1 MRTMNVLALLALLMG
16 VAAGDKGAAKKAKA
30 DKAKAA
36 KYKDDKIGKGFWK
49 ILVKPN
55 AVWTLNE
62 TIGEDAK
69 GVITV
74 ETYDVRKIGKAD
86 VARLRWTL
94 KNGSTKEDIGGH
106 DGRYTQVAVTD
117 AGLYIM
123 EASMDDKSVEKALAG
138 KPSRSD
144 PPKPYEGTKQ
154 NNGRYLM
161 IMDGLVCLGQGP
173 LPGAGDCPDTCDGT
187 MCISPTDGVVT
198 LYGNWAPGV
207 SIFAQKGYEN

>member
-1 MRTMNVLALLALLMG
+1 MNVLALLVLLMG